1 MKQLIIFLLIIIV
14 ALIGYGKYSQ
24 YQRYNSPGSDYQK
37 NNKIDLNYHNQEVLI
52 SYNTAIESLNSY
64 VAIQWSANDIDV
76 RTPEDDDNET
86 KVAVAGY
93 AKKMA
98 TVKYYE
104 AILEQSSLLK
114 EKGVSNDEI
123 KFLEENG
130 LDTETHKKAI
140 KTQLIKSMF
149 DPSKTIKTK
158 DKSAFIYEVQKRL
171 VANGF
176 DIKVDGIY
184 LEETSDAIKDFEEKN
199 KLFADGKLDALTVDL
214 LIQ

>member
-149 DPSKTIKTK
+149 DPSK
-158 DKSAFIYEVQKRL
+158 
-171 VANGF
+171 NGF